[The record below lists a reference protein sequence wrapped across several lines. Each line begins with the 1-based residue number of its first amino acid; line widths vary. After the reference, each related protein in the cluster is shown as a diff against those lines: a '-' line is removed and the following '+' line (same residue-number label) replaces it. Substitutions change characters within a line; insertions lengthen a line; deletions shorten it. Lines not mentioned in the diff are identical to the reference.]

1 MKSFIFSFFERIGL
15 ADDDRYF
22 LISAYERLGEENQAL
37 LSHLVDKFYSEE
49 NLLIADAAAPLTE
62 LAVKINIPLY
72 TLHFLFCTV
81 AHRRLQVIYREKGF
95 DENLFWDAS
104 LDLRAKCEECRKQYG
119 VVGTSS
125 LAWFGPLFRLDRF
138 SFGRLQYAKWYLPVE
153 EPYERF
159 GLHIDSKTLIPMIH
173 IPSLGPLT
181 KEDRMASYRAAYK
194 HFRGTM
200 GFSDV
205 VAFGCGTWLIYP
217 PIVALCKEGSNMKSF
232 AEDFEILA
240 TKEEQTGKDA
250 TRVFGCNYNGD
261 ITYMPKKTSL
271 QRSIADYL
279 AAGNKM
285 GVGYGLIAF
294 DGEKILK

>member
-1 MKSFIFSFFERIGL
+1 MKSFIFSFYEKIGL
-15 ADDDRYF
+15 SDDDRYF

-37 LSHLVDKFYSEE
+37 MLSLVDKFYAEE
-49 NLLIADAAAPLTE
+49 SLLIAEAAAPLAEVAAAT
-62 LAVKINIPLY
+62 NIPLY
-72 TLHFLFCTV
+72 TLHFLFCTM
-81 AHRRLQVIYREKGF
+81 AHSRLQTIYQEKGY
-95 DENLFWDAS
+95 EEKIFWDAA
-104 LDLRAKCEECRKQYG
+104 LDLRAKCEECKKQYG

-125 LAWFGPLFRLDRF
+125 LPWYGPLFRLDRF
-138 SFGRLQYAKWYLPVE
+138 SFGRLQYAKWYLPIE
-153 EPYERF
+153 QPYERF
-159 GLHIDSKTLIPMIH
+159 GLHIDRKTLIPMIH

-181 KEDRMASYRAAYK
+181 KEDRMASYRAAYQ

-217 PIVALCKEGSNMKSF
+217 PIVALCKEGSNMRSF
-232 AEDFEILA
+232 AEDFEVLA
-240 TKEEQTGKDA
+240 TKEELTGKDA

-261 ITYMPKKTSL
+261 VTYMPKKTSL
-271 QRSIADYL
+271 QRSLADYL

-285 GVGYGLIAF
+285 GVGYGIIPF